1 MNAAELVAGL
11 GAKLGFSLKLSE
23 AGTCRVHFDDDTV
36 DFEQSGDS
44 LYIMADMG
52 SASGRE
58 EAYGRL
64 LTANCLGAE
73 SGGACIGL
81 DGVREIFTLHVIL
94 RGDIPYEFFE
104 AELTR
109 FLKALRYW
117 KEWLALP
124 VASDSPAQEEDAVSS
139 YAAGMIRA

>member
-73 SGGACIGL
+73 KRRRVYRTGCRARDFYSAC
-81 DGVREIFTLHVIL
+81 DSARRHTL
-94 RGDIPYEFFE
+94 
-104 AELTR
+104 
-109 FLKALRYW
+109 
-117 KEWLALP
+117 
-124 VASDSPAQEEDAVSS
+124 
-139 YAAGMIRA
+139 

>member
-52 SASGRE
+52 SA
-58 EAYGRL
+58 
-64 LTANCLGAE
+64 
-73 SGGACIGL
+73 
-81 DGVREIFTLHVIL
+81 
-94 RGDIPYEFFE
+94 
-104 AELTR
+104 
-109 FLKALRYW
+109 
-117 KEWLALP
+117 
-124 VASDSPAQEEDAVSS
+124 
-139 YAAGMIRA
+139 

>member
-11 GAKLGFSLKLSE
+11 GAKLGVSLKLGE
-23 AGTCRVHFDDDTV
+23 AGTCR
-36 DFEQSGDS
+36 
-44 LYIMADMG
+44 
-52 SASGRE
+52 
-58 EAYGRL
+58 
-64 LTANCLGAE
+64 
-73 SGGACIGL
+73 GGACIGL
-81 DGVREIFTLHVIL
+81 DAAREIFTLHVIL

-124 VASDSPAQEEDAVSS
+124 AASASPAQEGDAVSS
-139 YAAGMIRA
+139 YTAGMIRV